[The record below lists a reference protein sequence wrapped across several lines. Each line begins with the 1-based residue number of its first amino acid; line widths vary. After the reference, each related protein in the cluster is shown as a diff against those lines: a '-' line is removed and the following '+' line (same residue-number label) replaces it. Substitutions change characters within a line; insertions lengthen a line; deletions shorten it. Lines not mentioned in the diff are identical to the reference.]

1 MKQILLIAVMML
13 AALGAMA
20 QRGSNDYTCSIVVPE
35 GSPAGTVVWTPN
47 LDDEM
52 KFGLNFIKS
61 DLSFTVDEGYSDE
74 AKNVFNFNTATG
86 VITVKE
92 DASFKYSDSYG
103 FRFAYDGKD
112 GVGNQVVGG
121 WFIVTLVIG
130 KAAFAE
136 GTEDKDNWTI
146 EAKGMDTHAGVQ
158 ATYSGKRKVKS
169 VTAKRIE
176 N

>member
-20 QRGSNDYTCSIVVPE
+20 QRGSSDYTCSIVVPE
-35 GSPAGTVVWTPN
+35 GTPEGTVVWSPD
-47 LDDEM
+47 LDDEL
-52 KFGLNFIKS
+52 KSDLNKIKS
-61 DLSFTVDEGYSDE
+61 DLSFRVDEVYSNE

-92 DASFKYSDSYG
+92 NASFKYGDSFG
-103 FRFAYDGKD
+103 FRFSFYGKD
-112 GVGNQVVGG
+112 ELANEVVGVGY
-121 WFIVTLVIG
+121 IVTLVIG